1 MPNQEQKQAAEKR
14 YLKSGET
21 LRALAAGMNVD
32 YETVKKWS
40 REGKWAEKK
49 RRAGGAAP
57 RLSAKEK
64 QLSKLMEASDE
75 IEEALQMAAMGLKR
89 KMAEDTDGT
98 EIADGKFRAGNLNS
112 IAHAIDRQTKT
123 RILLSSVKPK
133 EGSKESV
140 KFTMEAGTEQLS
152 E

>member
-1 MPNQEQKQAAEKR
+1 MPNEEQKQAAEKR
-14 YLKSGET
+14 YLESGET
-21 LRALAAGMNVD
+21 LRALAKSMKVD
-32 YETVKKWS
+32 YETVKQWS
-40 REGKWAEKK
+40 REGRWADKK
-49 RRAGGAAP
+49 RRTRGM
-57 RLSAKEK
+57 SAKEK

-89 KMAEDTDGT
+89 KMAEDPDGA

-133 EGSKESV
+133 AEGKEGGEITV
-140 KFTMEAGTEQLS
+140 KMEPEVEETAQ
-152 E
+152 